1 MLRATVLAAALAAA
15 GQAHAQAA
23 PPSFLL
29 EPYVSAT
36 LTATDNSSFEQ
47 RGNASSDT
55 ILTTGAGFSVRARG
69 AHTKIDGR
77 FGFDATHYLQN
88 TREDRV
94 LPNGALGL
102 NSELVD
108 NWVYVDASLLSQQT
122 SRDVLAARTDNTTSF
137 NRISLTRYQVAP
149 YVERDLSPTMKLQAR
164 TDQSWT
170 RSSGE
175 GATSETDAHVQRHLV
190 RIEDKPH
197 PLGWSAEFSR
207 DDTRYRDQD
216 DSALVEDTLRVTG
229 SYLIDEQFQLG
240 AVVGSERIK
249 TIDQKESSTLYGLD
263 AAWRP
268 DPRTDLSTRVE
279 RRSFGTGWEG
289 KFAHRTPFY
298 AFNIGFSRQPTTY
311 AQTLGT
317 GARGGNIA
325 QLLDAMLTTRY
336 PDPNE
341 RARLVADL
349 IARQGLPTSLGEPLS
364 IVSSGAQLSRAI
376 NASVVF
382 NGTRHTLS
390 FSFFSENI
398 EALQLDDDSVLA
410 PARDRTQQRGL
421 AVEFNRR
428 LTPLTSLA
436 LLARFA
442 RTETQT
448 LVQQGDSR
456 EKQFSATITTTLGPS
471 TTASAGLRRQSIKS
485 TTAGDADETALV
497 AGINHRF

>member
-15 GQAHAQAA
+15 GQARAQVA
-23 PPSFLL
+23 PPAFLL

-55 ILTTGAGFSVRARG
+55 ILTTGAGFSLHARG
-69 AHTKIDGR
+69 SRTKADGR

-88 TREDRV
+88 TRDDRV
-94 LPNGALGL
+94 LPNGSLAL

-108 NWVYVDASLLSQQT
+108 NWFYVDASLLSQQT
-122 SRDVLAARTDNTTSF
+122 SRDVLAARTDTTSTF
-137 NRISLTRYQVAP
+137 NRITLTRYQVAP
-149 YVERDLSPTMKLQAR
+149 YVERDLSPTIKLQAR

-190 RIEDKPH
+190 RIEDKPN

-216 DSALVEDTLRVTG
+216 ESALVEDTVRFTG

-240 AVVGSERIK
+240 AVIGSERIA
-249 TIDQKESSTLYGLD
+249 TLDQKERSTLYGLD

-268 DPRTDLSTRVE
+268 DPRTDLSARVE
-279 RRSFGTGWEG
+279 SRSFGTGWES
-289 KFAHRTPFY
+289 KFTHRTPFY
-298 AFNIGFSRQPTTY
+298 AFNVGYSRQPTTY

-317 GARGGNIA
+317 GGRGGNIA
-325 QLLDAMLTTRY
+325 QLLDAMLTTRF

-349 IARQGLPTSLGEPLS
+349 IARQGLPASLAEPLS
-364 IVSSGAQLSRAI
+364 IVSSGAQLSRAL

-382 NGTRHTLS
+382 NGTRHTFAVS
-390 FSFFSENI
+390 YFSENI

-410 PARDRTQQRGL
+410 PSRDSTKQRGI

-436 LLARFA
+436 LRARFA

-448 LVQQGDSR
+448 ILLQGDSR
-456 EKQFSATITTTLGPS
+456 EQQFSATITTTLGPS
-471 TTASAGLRRQSIKS
+471 TTASAGVRRQTIKS

-497 AGINHRF
+497 AGVNHRF